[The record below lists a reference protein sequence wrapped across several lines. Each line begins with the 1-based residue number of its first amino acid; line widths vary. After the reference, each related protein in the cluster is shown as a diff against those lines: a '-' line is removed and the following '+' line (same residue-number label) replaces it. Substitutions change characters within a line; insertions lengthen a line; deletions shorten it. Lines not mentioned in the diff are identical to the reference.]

1 MRLLLKILLF
11 TLIVA
16 IVALQFFQPEKNLSS
31 DSKNLILN
39 HEQIPE
45 NVQQIFKNACF
56 DCHSDNTNYLWYHK
70 ISPVSWLVNKHVVDG
85 KDELNFSEWGKSD
98 DYDKIG
104 DLEDIKQ
111 ELEQKTMPIKQYTV
125 MHKEARLSDDERDA
139 VFAWID
145 KKMSELVKSSNE

>member
-45 NVQQIFKNACF
+45 NVQQILKNACF